1 LEIASTADLATGQRI
16 WADET
21 MFVRALGNLLSNALR
36 YAPRGTT
43 VAVAAAVHE
52 GGGCTLEVS
61 NAGQPIAPEYR
72 ERVFE
77 RSFRV
82 DESRYG
88 SASNSGLGLAIV
100 RSIMDLH
107 HGTAALVS
115 EPGQRTTFRLWFPG
129 VA

>member
-1 LEIASTADLATGQRI
+1 
-16 WADET
+16 
-21 MFVRALGNLLSNALR
+21 
-36 YAPRGTT
+36 
-43 VAVAAAVHE
+43 
-52 GGGCTLEVS
+52 VS
-61 NAGQPIAPEYR
+61 NEGPPIAPEYR

-107 HGTAALVS
+107 HGTAAVVS
-115 EPGQRTTFRLWFPG
+115 GTRQQTTFKLWFPG
-129 VA
+129 ESERMR